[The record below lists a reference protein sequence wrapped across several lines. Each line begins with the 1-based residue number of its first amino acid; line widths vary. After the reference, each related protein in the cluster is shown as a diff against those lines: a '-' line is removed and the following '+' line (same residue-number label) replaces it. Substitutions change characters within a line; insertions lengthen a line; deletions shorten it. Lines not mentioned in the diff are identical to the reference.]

1 MYSPREAACQWKF
14 LAMFKGKKAL
24 VVGRLAT
31 AQDFQRK
38 ARFYVDFV
46 RGGTQPASMRC
57 RKPREWI
64 LNSVNTLGV
73 TEE

>member
-38 ARFYVDFV
+38 VRFYVDFV
-46 RGGTQPASMRC
+46 RGG
-57 RKPREWI
+57 
-64 LNSVNTLGV
+64 NSTRFHALQEAARMD
-73 TEE
+73 T